1 MKILNYNVTTTNEFN
16 LIEIKFTKEFKQIK
30 FIKIELENFLND
42 PNLGTSYPSLGN
54 IYSHNQINISFSK
67 MKNNIKFEIDKTTQL
82 IIFVI
87 LQLDNIELY
96 TNSSFILPITK
107 QKTQIEIKNNEENFK
122 KQQIYCGI
130 KNENISAM
138 IFKKT

>member
-1 MKILNYNVTTTNEFN
+1 MKILNYNVASTNEFN
-16 LIEIKFTKEFKQIK
+16 VIDITFTKEFKQIK
-30 FIKIELENFLND
+30 FIKIEMENFLNKIEECD
-42 PNLGTSYPSLGN
+42 N
-54 IYSHNQINISFSK
+54 IYSHNQIDISFSK

-87 LQLDNIELY
+87 LQVDNIELY
-96 TNSSFILPITK
+96 NNSSFVLPITK
-107 QKTQIEIKNNEENFK
+107 QEKLLENLQEKSK
-122 KQQIYCGI
+122 KKQIYCGI